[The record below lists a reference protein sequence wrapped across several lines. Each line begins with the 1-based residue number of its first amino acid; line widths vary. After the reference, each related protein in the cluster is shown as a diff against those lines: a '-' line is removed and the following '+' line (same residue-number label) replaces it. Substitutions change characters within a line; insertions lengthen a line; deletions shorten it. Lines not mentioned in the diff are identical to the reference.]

1 MLDALRFEW
10 TRLLTLRSTYWL
22 IGVGL
27 LVTTGV
33 AVLLGVAGRNDPINA
48 EVVWIALNGAAGFGL
63 PFLAVFMAIIGIFAC
78 GHEYRHGTIQPTLTS
93 LPQRNRLIVAKLVVV
108 LTTTLVVTLAQMA
121 INLGVVYVVWGEA
134 PGLFEDPLGTSM
146 IGYVLYVLLYVL
158 VGFGL
163 GLLFRGVPSALV
175 VIFLMPLIIENMIFG
190 LSTIPAL
197 DWLVPVVK
205 FLPFTDGARMMELAA
220 PNFGPEMPDFDLF
233 SRWAAG
239 GVFAAFAAL
248 ILTAAWVLFK
258 KRDA

>member
-10 TRLLTLRSTYWL
+10 KRLTTLRSTYWL
-22 IGVGL
+22 IGMGL
-27 LVTTGV
+27 LVSTGV
-33 AVLLGVAGRNDPINA
+33 AVLVGVAARNEPVSTDIM
-48 EVVWIALNGAAGFGL
+48 WIALNGGAGFGL

-93 LPQRNRLIVAKLVVV
+93 LPQRNRLIIAKLAVV
-108 LTTTLVVTLAQMA
+108 LSTTLVVTLVSMA
-121 INLGVVYVVWGEA
+121 VNLGVVYTVWGEA
-134 PGLFEDPLGTSM
+134 PGLFEDPLGTSL
-146 IGYVLYVLLYVL
+146 IGYVVYMLLYVL

-175 VIFLMPLIIENMIFG
+175 VIFLMPLIIENMIAG
-190 LSTIPAL
+190 LSTIPQL

-205 FLPFTDGARMMELAA
+205 FLPFSDGARLLELSA
-220 PNFGPEMPDFDLF
+220 PDFGPGTPDYDLF

-239 GVFAAFAAL
+239 GVFALFAAL
-248 ILTAAWVLFK
+248 ILASAWTLFK